1 MGAHELISS
10 EDETDPNFHIHG
22 ATLKRLSIQSSE
34 GALDYILTGEL
45 DHIRKAKAFIDL
57 KGQRS
62 KRLNSP
68 SIASK
73 LAEGPDQRPTRGIK
87 REMEDVSHQNQNKQR
102 DYENSKR
109 RRYANEEPIKEEP
122 KDVKPD
128 ISAKNMGPRVA
139 EMQIEALRERSKVA
153 ETSLKNTEMENKE
166 FQKKLEAQMKQFEEL
181 KKEFQK
187 KSEDQTKQ
195 IEELKRQ
202 SETQNKQIKE
212 LETKCEKVEREK
224 LNVDKENRKQGDSIT
239 LLEKEKLVLEK
250 EKEDELSTYKIEIE

>member
-73 LAEGPDQRPTRGIK
+73 LAEGPDQKPTRGIK
-87 REMEDVSHQNQNKQR
+87 REMEDVSYQNQNKQR

-109 RRYANEEPIKEEP
+109 RRYASEELIKEEP

-128 ISAKNMGPRVA
+128 LSAKNMGPRVA

-153 ETSLKNTEMENKE
+153 ETSLKNTEME
-166 FQKKLEAQMKQFEEL
+166 